1 MPAKIKYGIEYFRT
15 EVNHF
20 RSITMRR
27 AIIKGGPD
35 VIAIYFFMQAEILS
49 IGHSYHFDDEE
60 LFILY
65 ISDGCNCPEKRVV
78 DALEILLKYGLFDK
92 ESYDNGYLTS
102 KDIQK
107 KYYKVT
113 KRRKVRYLEEGWL
126 LSDEETDLID
136 KKNNVET
143 VNNLHQD
150 ESNLNEQT
158 QIGSQVVNEGKQS
171 KSHSQS
177 QTERKEGL
185 KIYDKVVLPPVI
197 IPTYFDKSFKSFV
210 LQGVLSIN
218 DPITEMLNE
227 FFTELRDNY
236 TNRQIRDAT
245 MHTLNQLHKNGWV
258 DGDKKPIKDKYR
270 YIKSAMINNLNIII
284 NNENDAEDDR
294 PFIEKLV
301 DNLPGLRKNRT
312 EITS

>member
-20 RSITMRR
+20 RSVAMRR
-27 AIIKGGPD
+27 AIIKDGPD
-35 VIAIYFFMQAEILS
+35 VIAVYFFMQAEILI
-49 IGHSYHFDDEE
+49 IGHSYQFDDEE
-60 LFILY
+60 LLVFF
-65 ISDGCNCPEKRVV
+65 ISDGCNCPEDRVTK
-78 DALEILLKYGLFDK
+78 ALEILLKYGLFDK

-102 KDIQK
+102 VEIQK

-126 LSDEETDLID
+126 LSNEEMDLID
-136 KKNNVET
+136 KKNTVET

-150 ESNLNEQT
+150 ESNLTEQV
-158 QIGSQVVNEGKQS
+158 QNGSQFVNESKQS

-185 KIYDKVVLPPVI
+185 KIQDKGVLPPVI
-197 IPTYFDKSFKSFV
+197 IPSHFDRSFKSFI
-210 LQGVLSIN
+210 LQGALNIN

-236 TNRQIRDAT
+236 TNRQVRDAT

-258 DGDKKPIKDKYR
+258 DGDNEPIKDKYR

-301 DNLPGLRKNRT
+301 DNLPGLKKNRT